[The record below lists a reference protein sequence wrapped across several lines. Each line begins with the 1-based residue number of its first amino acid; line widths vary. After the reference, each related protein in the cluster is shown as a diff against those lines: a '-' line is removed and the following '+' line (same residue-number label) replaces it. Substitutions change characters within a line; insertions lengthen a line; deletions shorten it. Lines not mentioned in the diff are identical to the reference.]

1 MTTTDLEAITE
12 MIHQTYEEME
22 ERLQARTNGTARPEE
37 MTPRHLTV
45 RVSATDPV
53 SGVIDPQALQELY
66 KVMRC
71 GRAARVSVTF
81 GVDPENQ
88 LKASTSALPESE
100 APAAGVPTEEG

>member
-12 MIHQTYEEME
+12 MIHQTYDEME
-22 ERLQARTNGTARPEE
+22 ERLQALTNRTARSEE

-45 RVSATDPV
+45 RVPAPDPV

-66 KVMRC
+66 KLMRC
-71 GRAARVSVTF
+71 GRAARVSVSL

-88 LKASTSALPESE
+88 LKASTSALPESA
-100 APAAGVPTEEG
+100 APAAGLPTQEG